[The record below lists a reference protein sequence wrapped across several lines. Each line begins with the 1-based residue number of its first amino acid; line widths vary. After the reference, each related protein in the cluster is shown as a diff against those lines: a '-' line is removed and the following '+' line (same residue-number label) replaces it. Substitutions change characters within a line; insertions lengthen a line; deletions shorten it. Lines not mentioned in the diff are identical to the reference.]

1 MTQTRARLDA
11 LRDEREALRR
21 GVQNVADRY
30 HADHPGALARLEVV
44 ERELRRAQ
52 AFRDSVTLAKQ
63 TIERVARETH
73 RRWAEFLNQRVTDLL
88 KDVGSSIGRVRFGE
102 DLDFAV
108 SLPGGQQAA
117 RGKAVH
123 QLSSGARDQL
133 HLAVRLAISEFLSR
147 GGESLPLLI
156 DDCFATSDDDRTRQG
171 MKLLLDTFSRQHQIL
186 FVTCHRARHEAIAA
200 LDPTLYDERVH
211 WLELRSAVVGGV

>member
-1 MTQTRARLDA
+1 MGPSGK
-11 LRDEREALRR
+11 DEREALRR
-21 GVQNVADRY
+21 RVQNVADRY
-30 HADHPGALARLEVV
+30 HVEHAPALARHEVV
-44 ERELRRAQ
+44 VAELRRAQ
-52 AFRDSVTLAKQ
+52 GFRGAVLLARQ

-88 KDVGSSIGRVRFGE
+88 KDMGSSIARVRFGE

-108 SLPGGQQAA
+108 TLTGGQQAA
-117 RGKAVH
+117 RGKAVY

-156 DDCFATSDDDRTRQG
+156 DDCFATSDDDRTRHG
-171 MKLLLDTFSRQHQIL
+171 MRLLLETFSRQHQIV
-186 FVTCHRARHEAIAA
+186 FVTCHRARHEALAA
-200 LDPTLYDERVH
+200 HDRALYEERVH
-211 WLELRSAVVGGV
+211 WLELRPVFAGGV